1 MASPT
6 KRVTAAKAGVTPPRY
21 TAGKTVGKKELAEAL
36 GWTRPKLDRRLES
49 DAGFPVVT
57 RGTKAGGWE
66 FDLAA
71 VQAYLDPEEA
81 PPLPPRPARS
91 RPASRKSA
99 PPPPAFDPDLEDDDE
114 GDTPA
119 PSRRRAPAQ
128 HAGESTAKQRKD
140 AAQAA
145 MLEDKLRLSR
155 GELVEAEEM
164 RTVLATM
171 LSHLAK
177 GIDGIPVLMVKRL
190 GLEENA
196 LPVLREIVD
205 DLRGQMVLD
214 LRKAMQDAGT

>member
-6 KRVTAAKAGVTPPRY
+6 KRVTAAKAGVTPPRS

-71 VQAYLDPEEA
+71 VRAYLDPEEA
-81 PPLPPRPARS
+81 PPPPPRPARP
-91 RPASRKSA
+91 RPADRKPA
-99 PPPPAFDPDLEDDDE
+99 PPPPPVFDLDLEDEED
-114 GDTPA
+114 P
-119 PSRRRAPAQ
+119 PVPRRRQGPAQ
-128 HAGESTAKQRKD
+128 HAGEATAKQRKD

-145 MLEDKLRLSR
+145 MIEDKLRLSR
-155 GELVEAEEM
+155 SELVEAEEM

-171 LSHLAK
+171 LSHLSK

-190 GLEENA
+190 GLEEDA
-196 LPVLREIVD
+196 MPVLREIVD
-205 DLRGQMVLD
+205 DLRSQMVLN
-214 LRKAMQDAGT
+214 LRKAMRDGGT

>member
-21 TAGKTVGKKELAEAL
+21 TAGPTVGKKELVEAL

-71 VQAYLDPEEA
+71 VRAYLDPEAA
-81 PPLPPRPARS
+81 PPPPPRSAPPRPAPR
-91 RPASRKSA
+91 RPA
-99 PPPPAFDPDLEDDDE
+99 PPPPPVFDLEDEEDP
-114 GDTPA
+114 PA
-119 PSRRRAPAQ
+119 PRRRQGSAQ
-128 HAGESTAKQRKD
+128 HAGEATAKQRKD

-145 MLEDKLRLSR
+145 MIEDKLRLSR
-155 GELVEAEEM
+155 SELVEAEEM

-171 LSHLAK
+171 LSHLSK
-177 GIDGIPVLMVKRL
+177 GIDGIPVLMIKRL
-190 GLEENA
+190 GLDEDA
-196 LPVLREIVD
+196 MPVLREIVD
-205 DLRGQMVLD
+205 DLRSQMVLD
-214 LRKAMQDAGT
+214 LRKAMRDAGT